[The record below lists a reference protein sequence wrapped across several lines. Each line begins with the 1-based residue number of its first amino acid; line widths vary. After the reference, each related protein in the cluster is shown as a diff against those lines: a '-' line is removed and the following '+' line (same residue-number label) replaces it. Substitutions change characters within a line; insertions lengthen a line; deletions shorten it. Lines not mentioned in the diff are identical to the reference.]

1 MRILIADDD
10 VLSRR
15 MLELTLQK
23 LGHEVI
29 VVSGGAE
36 ALQQLSAADAPRLAI
51 LDWVMPE
58 SRRP

>member
-23 LGHEVI
+23 LGHPFSI
-29 VVSGGAE
+29 G
-36 ALQQLSAADAPRLAI
+36 
-51 LDWVMPE
+51 
-58 SRRP
+58 